1 MRREPH
7 VDADRHVGGGVVR
20 LQYLRTAGNRAISG
34 EARQLEY
41 VQSVAAGCP
50 LLALVEPP
58 AESGDLGAE
67 FGLFV
72 SKTEYLSFDD
82 SSEVFQR
89 GQPSGDANMTTRIMV
104 TMYIFTC

>member
-41 VQSVAAGCP
+41 VQSVAAGWSESAIASP
-50 LLALVEPP
+50 AVIRSGGLWFRAL
-58 AESGDLGAE
+58 DGAKY
-67 FGLFV
+67 G
-72 SKTEYLSFDD
+72 
-82 SSEVFQR
+82 
-89 GQPSGDANMTTRIMV
+89 G
-104 TMYIFTC
+104 